1 MASWYLYT
9 VLAVGV
15 TIVIGGVLL
24 FRLHAFLALIL
35 AALVVAALTPPV
47 AVERTQLLA
56 KGVQVV
62 AVDSSQG
69 TITLANSGGGWKFSP
84 DSPYRILRDADG
96 TKRLGDVGTIRLEA
110 VLSADAASQTFSA
123 APSDRN
129 QLSTIQRGDLLVAAP
144 DRQAAATASQRNI
157 GARVAQDFG
166 ATCTQIAILIA
177 MASIVGKCL
186 LDSGAADRIV
196 RSALAVVGER
206 GAPVAFAG
214 SGFVLGIPVFFDTVF
229 YLMIPLG
236 KATRL
241 RTGRNY
247 LLYVLAIVCG
257 GTMSHSL
264 IPPTPGPLFVA
275 EAMEI
280 NLGVMIA
287 VGCVIGLVASA
298 AGITFAYVLNQYWD
312 LPLRDSA
319 DMSLGDL
326 ENLAAR
332 NLHQLPPLWLSLA
345 PILLPVLL
353 IAGDTVLDTGIG
365 IGAVVVSQET
375 AWVAVVEHDGQTV
388 IAMSERARSVAATL
402 GDKNVALVLSALVAI
417 LTLVVKTRPTKD
429 RFAAAMQ
436 GAVAS
441 AGTIILITAAGGAFG
456 GALKQTGVAE
466 LIGRPESNSQVAY
479 LLMGFAITAAIR
491 TAQGSATV
499 AMITSVGIL
508 GPLAASGELGFHPVY
523 LAMAIGCGSKPVS
536 WMNDSGFWVIC
547 KMSGMTEMEGLK
559 SVTPLTLV
567 MGLAGLAATILGA
580 TFFPLV

>member
-69 TITLANSGGGWKFSP
+69 TITLASSGGGWKFSP

-298 AGITFAYVLNQYWD
+298 AGFTFAYVLNQYWD

-353 IAGDTVLDTGIG
+353 IAGDTVLDTAID